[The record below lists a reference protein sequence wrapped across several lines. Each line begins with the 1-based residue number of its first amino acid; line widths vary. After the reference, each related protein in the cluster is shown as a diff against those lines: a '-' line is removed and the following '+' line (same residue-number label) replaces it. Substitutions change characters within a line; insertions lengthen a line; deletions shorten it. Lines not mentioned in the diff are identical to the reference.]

1 MLFHGIETGHK
12 LVLSYA
18 DLSVWCYGCDNYVHN
33 QVGWKV
39 KQCKIKGVNVQC
51 HASKMLMGFHLF

>member
-1 MLFHGIETGHK
+1 MNEHMLFHGIETGHK

-33 QVGWKV
+33 QVR
-39 KQCKIKGVNVQC
+39 
-51 HASKMLMGFHLF
+51 